1 MNSSVLHK
9 NMHRLFPDFY
19 CLEGKVGEIG
29 QTKLM
34 CSLILLTAVTLK
46 WEFYNQAAIQKKD
59 TLVWGLT
66 LHTLS
71 LVCIFS
77 ILLSSQFPY
86 TGKKNLFNNQ
96 GLLKLAII
104 FFVVKT
110 FMFDSE
116 MILLGEIKC

>member
-1 MNSSVLHK
+1 M
-9 NMHRLFPDFY
+9 
-19 CLEGKVGEIG
+19 G
-29 QTKLM
+29 
-34 CSLILLTAVTLK
+34 ILQPT
-46 WEFYNQAAIQKKD
+46 AIQKKD

-66 LHTLS
+66 LHILS

-77 ILLSSQFPY
+77 ILLSIQFPY

-96 GLLKLAII
+96 GLPKLAII

-116 MILLGEIKC
+116 MILFGEIKC

>member
-1 MNSSVLHK
+1 
-9 NMHRLFPDFY
+9 
-19 CLEGKVGEIG
+19 
-29 QTKLM
+29 M
-34 CSLILLTAVTLK
+34 CSLILLPAVTLK

-66 LHTLS
+66 LHILS

-77 ILLSSQFPY
+77 ILLSIQFPY
-86 TGKKNLFNNQ
+86 TGKENLFNNQ
-96 GLLKLAII
+96 GLLKLVII

-116 MILLGEIKC
+116 MILFREIKC